1 MPLHLLGVSAAD
13 EAARWGT
20 VPFALS
26 GVHWVGQG
34 PLAAATTA
42 RGAALGPL
50 EHARLLAAIFQHIS
64 ILPARYG
71 DVWPDEE
78 AIRHFLESHGDALR
92 GQIDRVRG
100 GVEMALRI
108 DLPHPTGG
116 PDGGDCPDFRAA
128 TRSGG
133 PKMGLSPLVDTEIGT
148 ASPNGSTTGAT
159 LPADYLAA
167 RRAQYRRQDRLVA
180 QAQWATDIYLRALKG
195 LFRQWRRRS
204 PEPPATLRL
213 AFLVPRPQTAA
224 FAQRVAMLRTIKIG
238 QPCRLFG
245 PWPPYSFV

>member
-1 MPLHLLGVSAAD
+1 MRLPHALALARHFHRH
-13 EAARWGT
+13 EAAGLGT
-20 VPFALS
+20 VPFALP

-42 RGAALGPL
+42 PRGGPGAAGTCPAPGR
-50 EHARLLAAIFQHIS
+50 HFPAHQHPS
-64 ILPARYG
+64 RAVR

-78 AIRHFLESHGDALR
+78 AIRHFLESHGDTLR
-92 GQIDRVRG
+92 SQIDRVQG
-100 GVEMALRI
+100 SVEMALRI

-116 PDGGDCPDFRAA
+116 PDAQSCRGHPPGRLPGRPAG
-128 TRSGG
+128 TISPPG
-133 PKMGLSPLVDTEIGT
+133 P
-148 ASPNGSTTGAT
+148 
-159 LPADYLAA
+159 A
-167 RRAQYRRQDRLVA
+167 RGP
-180 QAQWATDIYLRALKG
+180 AQWATDIYLRALKG

-224 FAQRVAMLRTIKIG
+224 FAQRVAMLRSMQIG

-245 PWPPYSFV
+245 PWPPYSFG

>member
-1 MPLHLLGVSAAD
+1 MPLHLLGISTAT
-13 EAARWGT
+13 EAAGLGT
-20 VPFALS
+20 VPFAPP

-50 EHARLLAAIFQHIS
+50 EHARLLAAIFQHIN

-78 AIRHFLESHGDALR
+78 AIRHFLESHGDTLR
-92 GQIDRVRG
+92 SQIDRVQG
-100 GVEMALRI
+100 SVEMALRI

-116 PDGGDCPDFRAA
+116 PDARA
-128 TRSGG
+128 
-133 PKMGLSPLVDTEIGT
+133 V
-148 ASPNGSTTGAT
+148 GAT

-224 FAQRVAMLRTIKIG
+224 FAQRVAMLRSMQIG

-245 PWPPYSFV
+245 PWPPYSFG